1 MLIICYYYL
10 LRDLRLTSTH
20 PEMVIIPNFC
30 VRPKYFNP
38 RNTQC
43 IHVIKIFVF
52 LELGKNISFLNG
64 Q

>member
-10 LRDLRLTSTH
+10 FIGLRLTSIH
-20 PEMVIIPNFC
+20 PEMVIFPNFC
-30 VRPKYFNP
+30 VRLKYFNS

-43 IHVIKIFVF
+43 IHGVKIFVF

-64 Q
+64 H